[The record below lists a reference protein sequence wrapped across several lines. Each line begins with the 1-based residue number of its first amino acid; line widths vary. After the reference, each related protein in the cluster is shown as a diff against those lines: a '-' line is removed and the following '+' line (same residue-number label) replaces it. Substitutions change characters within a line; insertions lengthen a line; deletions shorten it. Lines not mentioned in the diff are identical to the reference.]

1 VSYGADIVQLSS
13 RRSRQLLKHPL
24 WPFKTRLSMESMA
37 MDHWQTTDGG
47 ILAAMG
53 SGALGG
59 GWGAELLVIDDPVK
73 GTEQADSPADG

>member
-1 VSYGADIVQLSS
+1 
-13 RRSRQLLKHPL
+13 
-24 WPFKTRLSMESMA
+24 MESMA